1 MDSSLQDSSI
11 VLFDG
16 ACNFCNRSVQFIIR
30 HDPAERFIFVPM
42 QSTLGEQLAAQC
54 SMDASTG
61 GTMIL
66 IENDTCYVRSDAAL
80 RIAAGLSGRWPLL
93 RYLKVVPRPLRDGIY
108 RFVARNR
115 YRWFG
120 RRSECFRPDDA
131 VKNRFRG

>member
-1 MDSSLQDSSI
+1 MDSTLQDRSV

-16 ACNFCNRSVQFIIR
+16 ACNFCSRSVQFIIR
-30 HDPAERFIFVPM
+30 HDPVGRFVFVPM
-42 QSTLGEQLAAQC
+42 QSTLGEQLAAMC
-54 SMDASTG
+54 RMDAPAG

-66 IENDTCYVRSDAAL
+66 IEDDTCYVRSDAAL

-93 RYLKVVPRPLRDGIY
+93 RFLKVVPRPVRDGMY
-108 RFVARNR
+108 RFVAKNR

-131 VKNRFRG
+131 VKDRFRG